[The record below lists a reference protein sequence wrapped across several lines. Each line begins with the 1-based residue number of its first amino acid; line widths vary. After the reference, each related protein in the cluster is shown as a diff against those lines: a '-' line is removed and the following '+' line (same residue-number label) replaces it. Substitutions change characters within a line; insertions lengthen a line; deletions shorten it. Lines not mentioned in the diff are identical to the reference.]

1 MTDLSN
7 VAIGTVLPHR
17 SPSPVEVDTITRVAR
32 RAETLGF
39 ADLWVTEN
47 VVDQAYSFDPIP
59 LLTHAAAVTTSIRV
73 GIAVM
78 VLPVRHPIHVAQSCA
93 TLDHLSGGRFTL
105 GVGIGREHHYREF
118 GVPMT
123 RRVARFKESI
133 AIMRALWSEPTVTIK
148 GDFYELDEVTIPL
161 KPVQSPFP
169 VWIGSAH
176 PDAVRRAANIGD
188 GWMGAGSQPRVAFEQ
203 SLKLLHQTLQTNGRD
218 PADFPVSKRLFMVID
233 EDSKRARRRLA
244 DWFAAVYGDAA
255 LADTAGVFGTQA
267 QVAEQMQA
275 MVDLGVNHLLL
286 NPIDDFDD
294 QLEQLA
300 AILKRT

>member
-7 VAIGTVLPHR
+7 VAVGTVLPHR

-39 ADLWVTEN
+39 VDLWVTEN

-78 VLPVRHPIHVAQSCA
+78 VLPVRHPVHVAQSCA

-188 GWMGAGSQPRVAFEQ
+188 GWIGAGSQPRVACEQ

-218 PADFPVSKRLFMVID
+218 PADFPVSKRLSWSSTKIQNAHDAGSQIGLRPFM
-233 EDSKRARRRLA
+233 EMRHSPTRLVSLVRKHRLRNKCRPWSTWA
-244 DWFAAVYGDAA
+244 S
-255 LADTAGVFGTQA
+255 
-267 QVAEQMQA
+267 
-275 MVDLGVNHLLL
+275 
-286 NPIDDFDD
+286 I
-294 QLEQLA
+294 
-300 AILKRT
+300 ICC